1 MLALVIL
8 SIEKLAN
15 NKMNACKNTIIKN
28 IIIIIV
34 LYIIPVFLILSDT
47 IPFRYRFI
55 TLGIVG
61 LLTILSA
68 FLKKTTWNEV
78 GFRRNNLIPAIKN
91 IIPIT
96 AICTV
101 LSILYYHFYGAR
113 IDNSGIPVYFYV
125 FYMLVS
131 APLQEFLYRSYIFYI
146 LSEVNLSRYFL
157 MVSPVLYAL
166 AHVIYNDIPTVIL
179 SLIIGIYWA
188 YHYTR
193 FKNLYSVAFSHIVLG
208 IVAIATGIL

>member
-1 MLALVIL
+1 MIFIIGLLYILPVIL
-8 SIEKLAN
+8 
-15 NKMNACKNTIIKN
+15 IITG
-28 IIIIIV
+28 IV
-34 LYIIPVFLILSDT
+34 
-47 IPFRYRFI
+47 PFGFRFI

-61 LLTILSA
+61 LLIILSSI
-68 FLKKTTWNEV
+68 LKKAPLYEV
-78 GFRRNNLIPAIKN
+78 GFNQNNLIPALKN
-91 IIPIT
+91 IFPIT
-96 AICTV
+96 VICTIS
-101 LSILYYHFYGAR
+101 SILYYHFYGAR

-157 MVSPVLYAL
+157 IISAVLYAL
-166 AHVIYNDIPTVIL
+166 AHVIYNDIPTVVM

-193 FKNLYSVAFSHIVLG
+193 FKNLYSIAFSHIVLG

>member
-1 MLALVIL
+1 M
-8 SIEKLAN
+8 SIFG
-15 NKMNACKNTIIKN
+15 N
-28 IIIIIV
+28 IIIIIGLYV
-34 LYIIPVFLILSDT
+34 LPVILIFIGIIPFG
-47 IPFRYRFI
+47 FRFI
-55 TLGIVG
+55 TLVIVG
-61 LLTILSA
+61 LLIILSA
-68 FLKKTTWNEV
+68 FLRRVSLSET
-78 GFRRNNLIPAIKN
+78 GFNQHNLIPALKN
-91 IIPIT
+91 ILPIT
-96 AICTV
+96 LICTV

-113 IDNSGIPVYFYV
+113 IDNSGIPIYFYA
-125 FYMLVS
+125 FYILLS

-157 MVSPVLYAL
+157 IISAVLYAL

-193 FKNLYSVAFSHIVLG
+193 FKNLYSIAFSHIVLG

>member
-1 MLALVIL
+1 
-8 SIEKLAN
+8 
-15 NKMNACKNTIIKN
+15 MNTFKNTITKN
-28 IIIIIV
+28 IIIIII
-34 LYIIPVFLILSDT
+34 LYIIPVFLIISN
-47 IPFRYRFI
+47 IISFRYRFI
-55 TLGIVG
+55 ILGIVG

-68 FLKKTTWNEV
+68 FLKKTTWNEI
-78 GFRRNNLIPAIKN
+78 GCRRNNLIPAIKN

-146 LSEVNLSRYFL
+146 LSEINLSRYFL
-157 MVSPVLYAL
+157 IISPVLYAL
-166 AHVIYNDIPTVIL
+166 AHLIYNDILTVIL

-188 YHYTR
+188 YHYR
-193 FKNLYSVAFSHIVLG
+193 QFKNLYSIAFSHIVLG